1 MKKAMHSYL
10 KLFFLLVLLMVG
22 HPAASTRESSQV
34 DKLENCEELAAVGK
48 CATDVENVSMIIQ
61 F

>member
-1 MKKAMHSYL
+1 MHSYL